1 MKTRGAWHPAA
12 PWGSGGVDLEEFL
25 AAVGELERL
34 QKRQKEEARDGRRQP
49 GKGVAPPGQG
59 PKNNCLD
66 RSPEGKAKDLEELWP
81 AGWTWR
87 GGATPHT
94 SPCRHRDRSR
104 WQREL
109 ELAFQELFITNRE
122 LKKHLRLH
130 LAPGP
135 GGAPNTC
142 QGQDWRGETRTD
154 TTAVVTEAGGE
165 PGGEPMW
172 PAQTEAHQAE
182 SQTSLKEFLSKLKSQ
197 KYLRLAKFPSQ
208 NESEPLSPKAGV
220 LIGKGNR
227 LHGGTGSGQA
237 PTRPDPLAEGPRH
250 RAPQGRADGAGLA
263 AFPPG
268 KQVGSW
274 SCCTRQAPPGLSWEA
289 HSQAGLEEQR
299 EQRRAC
305 LARLKS
311 CSSLDQE
318 KEGAC
323 EHDTTSLWA
332 SSFIDDDRHSQMIR
346 DLQQQIEKQN
356 KLHKQFLEEARKRLQ
371 EFQRI

>member
-1 MKTRGAWHPAA
+1 M
-12 PWGSGGVDLEEFL
+12 
-25 AAVGELERL
+25 
-34 QKRQKEEARDGRRQP
+34 
-49 GKGVAPPGQG
+49 
-59 PKNNCLD
+59 
-66 RSPEGKAKDLEELWP
+66 
-81 AGWTWR
+81 
-87 GGATPHT
+87 
-94 SPCRHRDRSR
+94 
-104 WQREL
+104 
-109 ELAFQELFITNRE
+109 
-122 LKKHLRLH
+122 
-130 LAPGP
+130 
-135 GGAPNTC
+135 
-142 QGQDWRGETRTD
+142 
-154 TTAVVTEAGGE
+154 VTEAGGE
-165 PGGEPMW
+165 PGGEPTW

-220 LIGKGNR
+220 LIGKENR